1 VQALLDAGA
10 DVTVKTGMVE
20 LRSLQQQLE
29 GIV

>member
-20 LRSLQQQLE
+20 LLSQQQL
-29 GIV
+29 GA